1 MADTY
6 KTALD
11 KAYKRV
17 IDGDGHM
24 YVLKDKEGGHYA
36 VDELG
41 LATDDVLRHKTHI
54 LEIIK
59 YWGE

>member
-17 IDGDGHM
+17 KRDKEQMFI
-24 YVLKDKEGGHYA
+24 LKDDKGYYA
-36 VDELG
+36 SDELSRCCDSRMSK
-41 LATDDVLRHKTHI
+41 AEI
-54 LEIIK
+54 IEIIK